1 MSDSSYRTILRSS
14 AIIGGSQAVSVLASL
29 IRMKVLAVLL
39 GPTGVG
45 LAGLYMSLIQTGS
58 TVAAMGLG
66 TAGTRQIAAADGA
79 GDTATVSLVRRALF
93 WGTAALA
100 LLGGAIFWLARRP
113 IASVALSDPAR
124 GDEVGWLAI
133 GVVLTVAAGSQAALL
148 GGLRRIGDLARLNM
162 ISGVAGALIGVLL
175 VWQWGADGLLPM
187 VLIAS
192 LVAFA
197 TGHLYVSRLPRPL
210 QQRHDFGTLARAL
223 KSMGGTGVAF
233 MLSVLATVLAQLI
246 VRVMVQRD
254 LGEPALGHFQAAWA
268 ISVTYLGFVLNAMGT
283 DYFPRLSAAIDDP
296 AKASRLVNEQTEVAL
311 LLASP
316 VIIALLGLA
325 PLVVAVLY
333 SAEFSPAI
341 IVLQWQL
348 LGDLLKVM
356 SWPLGFVLLAAGSGK
371 AYTMAEILGVG
382 VMLVGVAVGLPLIGI
397 EATGVAFLVMYLVY
411 LPTIFWLAARR
422 IGFRWSRPL
431 RAQATGVI
439 SLAVVVMAAAQ
450 WSPLAGAL
458 VATAG
463 GSALALWSLI
473 RIASMSQQI
482 GGERLVRIARLG
494 ERVKAWMTKQS

>member
-39 GPTGVG
+39 GPAGVG

-58 TVAAMGLG
+58 TIAAMGLG
-66 TAGTRQIAAADGA
+66 TAGTRQIAAADGE
-79 GDTATVSLVRRALF
+79 GDAATISLVRRALF
-93 WGTAALA
+93 WGTATLA
-100 LLGGAIFWLARRP
+100 LIGGAIFWLARRP
-113 IASVALSDPAR
+113 IAGLALNDPAR

-162 ISGVAGALIGVLL
+162 ISGVASVLIGVLL

-187 VLIAS
+187 VLIAPM
-192 LVAFA
+192 VAFI
-197 TGHLYVSRLPRPL
+197 TGHFYVARLPRAPN
-210 QQRHDFGTLARAL
+210 QGDGIKALARVL
-223 KSMGGTGVAF
+223 KAMGGVGFAF

-283 DYFPRLSAAIDDP
+283 DYFPRLTAAINDP
-296 AKASRLVNEQTEVAL
+296 AKATRLVNEQTEVAL

-316 VIIALLGLA
+316 VIIALIGLA

-333 SAEFSPAI
+333 STEFSPAI
-341 IVLQWQL
+341 LVLQWQL
-348 LGDLLKVM
+348 LGDLLKVI
-356 SWPLGFVLLAAGSGK
+356 SWPLGFVLLAAGASK
-371 AYTMAEILGVG
+371 PYIMAETLGIG
-382 VMLVGVAVGLPLIGI
+382 VMLLAVAVGLPLIGI
-397 EATGVAFLVMYLVY
+397 EATGVAFLFMYLAY
-411 LPTIFWLAARR
+411 LPTIFWLAGRR
-422 IGFRWSRPL
+422 IGFRWTRSVL
-431 RAQATGVI
+431 AQATGVI
-439 SLAVVVMAAAQ
+439 GLATIVMATAQ
-450 WSPLAGAL
+450 WSQVAGAV

-463 GSALALWSLI
+463 GGALALWSLI
-473 RIASMSQQI
+473 RISSMAQQI
-482 GGERLVRIARLG
+482 SDERLGRIGRIG
-494 ERVKAWMTKQS
+494 ERVKVWMTRQS